1 MLSLH
6 TAVKTGTALILSSLM
21 LATLSGCS
29 DAGGPAF
36 AADGTTPAPVVVAT
50 GKAPHD
56 NTDVYKGSDAEKP
69 AKIAMVVED
78 YYRQVTSYSVR
89 AADKSNQTL
98 PDAEQ
103 AKEQAKNFAEAKT
116 YVYKGSLTDAALY
129 DYFRSSLPANLPDA
143 GTDNYTYEILIDK
156 SKVKAG
162 ENDATVSFEDS
173 YGVLGKNPTKINK
186 GALKDIKMVQ
196 INGEWL
202 IDVPSTIKG
211 SASEK

>member
-6 TAVKTGTALILSSLM
+6 TAVKTGTALLLTSFM

-29 DAGGPAF
+29 DAGGPVF
-36 AADGTTPAPVVVAT
+36 AEGSESPLPVVAAT

-78 YYRQVTSYSVR
+78 YYRNVTSYEVR
-89 AADKSNQTL
+89 TNDKKNQSL
-98 PDAEQ
+98 PDADQAREQ
-103 AKEQAKNFAEAKT
+103 AKTFAEAKT

-129 DYFRSSLPANLPDA
+129 DFFRSSVPSNLPAA
-143 GTDNYTYEILIDK
+143 GTDSYTYEILIDK

-173 YGVLGKNPTKINK
+173 YSVLSKNPLKIAK
-186 GALKDIKMVQ
+186 GELKDIKMIQ

-202 IDVPSTIKG
+202 IDAPSTIRG
-211 SASEK
+211 SAPVK

>member
-6 TAVKTGTALILSSLM
+6 TAVKTGTALLLTSFM

-29 DAGGPAF
+29 DAGGPVF
-36 AADGTTPAPVVVAT
+36 AEGTETPAPVV
-50 GKAPHD
+50 KADSKTPHD

-69 AKIAMVVED
+69 AKIAMAVEN
-78 YYRQVTSYSVR
+78 YYREVTSYEVR
-89 AADKSNQTL
+89 ASDKKNQTL
-98 PDAEQ
+98 PDEEQ
-103 AKEQAKNFAEAKT
+103 AKEQTKNFAEVKT

-129 DYFRSSLPANLPDA
+129 DFFRSSVPSSLPSA
-143 GTDNYTYEILIDK
+143 GTDRYTYEILIDK

-173 YGVLGKNPTKINK
+173 YAVLGKTPVKVSK
-186 GALKDIKMVQ
+186 GDLKDIKMIQ

-202 IDVPSTIKG
+202 VDAPSSIKD
-211 SASEK
+211 SAPQK